1 MSRAF
6 NLLVLVHCVVALPS
20 GCNVRNYLYFTAYGC
35 VALLLCC
42 NMWLFWV
49 EANSLEANSKF
60 FRKLAR
66 QVASWR
72 AKSLELARQVWT
84 WHAPTVRLAD
94 AKSGCRAREV
104 RLSRAPSVLG
114 HLAHA
119 NLTVL
124 ARQVRTWRANSGL
137 LARQLATWRANWGIR
152 ASQNP
157 GSQVW
162 DVFTV

>member
-1 MSRAF
+1 
-6 NLLVLVHCVVALPS
+6 
-20 GCNVRNYLYFTAYGC
+20 
-35 VALLLCC
+35 
-42 NMWLFWV
+42 MWVFWV
-49 EANSLEANSKF
+49 EANFLEARSKF

-72 AKSLELARQVWT
+72 AKSPELARQVWT
-84 WHAPTVRLAD
+84 WHAPTVQLAG
-94 AKSGCRAREV
+94 AKSGCRARQV

-162 DVFTV
+162 DFFTV